1 MIPQTRAAT
10 AVAAEAAVFA
20 AEAVRKERNPVA
32 AGSCSSRNKS
42 SGTLKAPWAQT
53 MAIPTMRAEIRTD
66 PTLVRKTTTTLDT
79 ISIPTERM
87 HNFQIGWT
95 NIKNFY
101 TLSWANIIVQNNIR
115 RANYIEKKGTSSIH
129 LILIPS

>member
-79 ISIPTERM
+79 ISIPRVSLSEKVRPRM
-87 HNFQIGWT
+87 TRGGSEGR
-95 NIKNFY
+95 K
-101 TLSWANIIVQNNIR
+101 R
-115 RANYIEKKGTSSIH
+115 
-129 LILIPS
+129 